1 MKRTVAF
8 ITALVFLLSGCGF
21 HLKGSR
27 PLQLQNAK
35 IFLKSNM
42 ARAITTEIQR
52 QLEIH
57 EIPLAATPQ
66 EAEAIVTLN
75 NERFDRRVL
84 SVDPRTGKWRE
95 FELSYE
101 VDFAI
106 DRPDGAPLAKRGT
119 IQISRDLAFDET
131 AVISK
136 FEEENLLRGEMMK
149 DAAETVLRR
158 LERVKVR

>member
-8 ITALVFLLSGCGF
+8 LTVLVFLLGGCGF
-21 HLKGSR
+21 HLRGSR
-27 PLQLQNAK
+27 PSQLQGTR
-35 IFLKSNM
+35 IFLESHGAN
-42 ARAITTEIQR
+42 AITAEVRQR
-52 QLEIH
+52 LGIH
-57 EIPLAATPQ
+57 EIPLATDPKQADL
-66 EAEAIVTLN
+66 IVTLN